1 MLLKDIIFN
10 TPDKDVKLSTSFTYC
25 VNPEDYI
32 SLTRELL
39 KNKKLFTDINRLRR
53 LNNFRGYIFG
63 EEEKRLLQ
71 YGRLLKNYKN
81 IEPGSKLHDYL
92 PEIIKDF
99 ETYRYF
105 YKEISA
111 SLKFNPLSSSDAGKH
126 VLDKLLT
133 FIEKYNDLI
142 SPKVLFRTIEVK
154 PDETGLGVAGTDIH
168 FDNMKLKIFTSHSSV
183 KESIE
188 LNPADL
194 LTKNVIVYVVT
205 IGTGIDDEVKNMMNR
220 NEMFDA
226 YLLNGIGAG
235 AAEMVANDLN
245 RYMNDTNTEINYTYK
260 RLSPGYGDWNISDQ
274 SKIFKLLDPEKYI
287 GVKLTDSH
295 LMLPEKSTSG
305 IMGLTLKTKL
315 NE

>member
-1 MLLKDIIFN
+1 MKEIIFSAPVKN
-10 TPDKDVKLSTSFTYC
+10 VKLSTSFSYC
-25 VNPEDYI
+25 INTEDYI
-32 SLTRELL
+32 SLTRELV
-39 KNKKLFTDINRLRR
+39 KNKNLFTDINRLHR
-53 LNNFRGYIFG
+53 LKNFRGFIIG
-63 EEEKRLLQ
+63 DEEKKLIY

-81 IEPGSKLHDYL
+81 IEPESELHNYYSK
-92 PEIIKDF
+92 IIEDF
-99 ETYRYF
+99 KTYRYF

-111 SLKFNPLSSSDAGKH
+111 SLKFNPLSKSDAGKH
-126 VLDKLLT
+126 VLDKLLS
-133 FIEKYNDLI
+133 FIEKYNKLI
-142 SPKVLFRTIEVK
+142 SPKVLFRTIDVK
-154 PDETGLGVAGTDIH
+154 PDETGLGVTGTDIH
-168 FDNMKLKIFTSHSSV
+168 FDNIKLKIFTSHSSV

-188 LNPADL
+188 LSPTDL
-194 LTKNVIVYVVT
+194 LAKNVIVYVVT
-205 IGTGIDDEVKNMMNR
+205 IGSGIDDEVKSMMRR

-245 RYMNDTNTEINYTYK
+245 RYMNDTNTEINYKYR

-274 SKIFKLLDPEKYI
+274 TKIFELLNPEKYM

-305 IMGLTLKTKL
+305 IMGLTPEDKL

>member
-1 MLLKDIIFN
+1 MKEINFSTPEKDL
-10 TPDKDVKLSTSFTYC
+10 KLSTNFAYC
-25 VNPEDYI
+25 INPEDYI

-39 KNKKLFTDINRLRR
+39 KNKKLFIDIDRLDR

-63 EEEKRLLQ
+63 EEEKKLIY
-71 YGRLLKNYKN
+71 YGRLLKKYKN
-81 IEPGSKLHDYL
+81 TEPESELHNYL

-99 ETYRYF
+99 KTYRYF

-126 VLDKLLT
+126 VLDKLLS
-133 FIEKYNDLI
+133 FLEKYNNLI
-142 SPKVLFRTIEVK
+142 SPKVLFRIVEVK
-154 PDETGLGVAGTDIH
+154 PDETGLGVTGTDIH
-168 FDNMKLKIFTSHSSV
+168 FDNMKLKIFDSHSSV

-188 LNPADL
+188 LSPGDL
-194 LTKNVIVYVVT
+194 LTGNFIVYVVT
-205 IGTGIDDEVKNMMNR
+205 IGPGIDDEVKSMMNR
-220 NEMFDA
+220 DEMFDA

-245 RYMNDTNTEINYTYK
+245 RYMNDTNTEINYKYR

-305 IMGLTLKTKL
+305 IMGLTLINKS